1 MVLWVG
7 FAILAAAV
15 TWALTRPLLA
25 SRSTAAADAD
35 TELAVYRDQLAEI
48 ATERAEGLIVGADAE
63 AARVEVARRLIRRA
77 EETER
82 PDMADGAHGAR
93 ARRAVLYV
101 AAALPVAALALYLG
115 VGSPALPGRPYA
127 ARLDA
132 PIEQATANDLVAKV
146 EAHLR
151 SNPNDGRG
159 WDVLAPVYMRMGDF
173 RQAADAFE
181 QAIRLEGESPKR
193 LAGFAR
199 ASIMLQNGVVGEP
212 ARRAYAKLRTLD
224 PKSIEP
230 QVWLA
235 IAKEQDGDL
244 EGAAADYRGLIAAGG
259 SEEPWRTLLDQRLK
273 SVTAKLGEGS
283 AAVAPETAER
293 SAPPA
298 PAGPDA
304 AAMARFHA
312 MTPEQRQQFIEQMVD
327 GLATRL
333 KTDSKDLNGWMQ
345 LVRSY
350 VVLGRSADANA
361 ALAEAR
367 SNFAGDDKALAQ
379 LQALAQVLGIG
390 S

>member
-1 MVLWVG
+1 MDDTMVLWIG
-7 FAILAAAV
+7 FAALAVAV
-15 TWALTRPLLA
+15 TWALTRPLVA
-25 SRSTAAADAD
+25 SRSAPAADAD
-35 TELAVYRDQLAEI
+35 SELAVYRDQLNEI
-48 ATERAEGLIVGADAE
+48 ETERSQGLIAGADAD

-77 EETER
+77 EEAQSR
-82 PDMADGAHGAR
+82 DIADAARNAR

-101 AAALPVAALALYLG
+101 AAAIPVAALSLYLG
-115 VGSPALPGRPYA
+115 VGSPTLPGRPYA

-151 SNPNDGRG
+151 ANPNDGRG

-173 RQAADAFE
+173 RQAADAFQ

-199 ASIMLQNGVVGEP
+199 ASIMLDNGVVGEP
-212 ARRAYAKLRTLD
+212 ARRAYEKLRTLN

-230 QVWLA
+230 LVWLA

-244 EGAAADYRGLIAAGG
+244 AGAAADYKALAAQ
-259 SEEPWRTLLDQRLK
+259 EPEDPWRSLLDQRMK
-273 SVTAKLGEGS
+273 SVNMKLVETP
-283 AAVAPETAER
+283 AVGV
-293 SAPPA
+293 PPVEA
-298 PAGPDA
+298 DDAGGKKPDFHT
-304 AAMARFHA
+304 MA
-312 MTPEQRQQFIEQMVD
+312 PEQRQAFIEQMVE
-327 GLATRL
+327 GLASRL
-333 KTDSKDLNGWMQ
+333 KTDGKDLAGWMQ

-350 VVLGRSADANA
+350 VVLGRSEDANT
-361 ALAEAR
+361 ALAAAR
-367 SNFAGDDKALAQ
+367 KNFDGDAKALAQ